1 MSNVLYSTTRDFSQ
15 WILYMPLDEI
25 FTFLNHDC
33 MRGRF
38 SIPVFPRFF
47 FVPVFLTIGARVQ

>member
-1 MSNVLYSTTRDFSQ
+1 MSNVLYYTTRDFSQ
-15 WILYMPLDEI
+15 WILYMPLDI
-25 FTFLNHDC
+25 FLNHDC